1 MSRNC
6 CKYAASCAGATAICI
21 EHSLKSLE
29 SAGSID
35 NGCLRI
41 RSEDPGIFTVDVD
54 ALAVEINV
62 VPDDVSM
69 TVGLNGCSSEIFM
82 IFVPTANIISVT
94 CSRFFSTPLLP
105 EVHPGWIGVAQRIVS
120 DICVKIEPL
129 RVC

>member
-1 MSRNC
+1 MSRQC
-6 CKYAASCAGATAICI
+6 CEYAASCAGATAICI

-41 RSEDPGIFTVDVD
+41 GSEDPSIFTV
-54 ALAVEINV
+54 
-62 VPDDVSM
+62 
-69 TVGLNGCSSEIFM
+69 GLDGCSSEIFM

-105 EVHPGWIGVAQRIVS
+105 EVHPSRIGVAQRIV
-120 DICVKIEPL
+120 
-129 RVC
+129 